1 MNTVS
6 LFFNGC
12 CPTGRCQWLVSVLLS
27 ALCAASCGQQESPP
41 EENGRILAQVGEE
54 TVSVQDLERF
64 VAKLPAWT
72 TSEQEGSAQVRDYL
86 QTLIDRI
93 LILREARTL
102 SLEKSPNVR
111 KNLARVVAKKLGQE
125 AASRH
130 IRPRVEVDEEEI
142 ERAFAQ
148 GHWNRRLKIAHI
160 VVSTQERADEVMAA
174 LRAGRSFDAVAR
186 QFSEYPPS
194 ARRGGELLHYYSPDG
209 ATQVVRDALFH
220 LRVGE
225 ISEIVPN
232 PKGYELFKVLD
243 EQQVAYEEV
252 RDRIRKGIVRQQLDA
267 VRRSYIDSLA
277 QRFGLDPDSAGLGT
291 LMGLL
296 RRVQEEGVGRLSVAT
311 SAMPLFKYENGYIPL
326 GEAIEQSPFIR
337 RGRGV
342 DDSLKVI
349 HFLERDVVVPRLLLL
364 WAYELGIDREPEI
377 KAWSKHREE
386 ETLIREIRR
395 LKATQKVV
403 VTDREVSRFYEE
415 NKDTYRTPSEV
426 EIVEILVGDETE
438 ARELLEQMGSD
449 LHRATPLV
457 ALCRRFRQKLESGQ
471 ATGEE
476 VKALREL
483 GGDPPVFAWLSRRL
497 DDEEQMAQV
506 LEEIASVPSPEDL
519 VEQYIARQ
527 LAVAQSV
534 RPGSAQTE
542 GHYHLHWYDEARF
555 GPLVREAMEAEIGA
569 LIGPLAIDSLYSVA
583 KVISRRESAIR
594 PFAEVEERITA
605 RLRREKE
612 HVLFGRWLEGLRTT
626 YKDEVIFFDENIETL
641 GRKFPAAVG
650 D

>member
-6 LFFNGC
+6 LLFNSCYPKRG
-12 CPTGRCQWLVSVLLS
+12 CQWLVGVCLS
-27 ALCAASCGQQESPP
+27 TLCAACGQQESPP
-41 EENGRILAQVGEE
+41 PEENGQILAQVGSE

-93 LILREARTL
+93 LILCEARTL

-111 KNLARVVAKKLGQE
+111 KTLARVVAKKLGKE
-125 AASRH
+125 AASRRV
-130 IRPRVEVDEEEI
+130 RPRVEVDEEEI
-142 ERAFAQ
+142 ERVFAQ
-148 GHWNRRLKIAHI
+148 SHWNRRLKVAHI
-160 VVSTQERADEVMAA
+160 VVSTQERADEVVAA
-174 LRAGRSFDAVAR
+174 LRTGQSFDSLAR

-194 ARRGGELLHYYSPDG
+194 AQRGGELLHYYSPDG

-220 LRVGE
+220 LQVGE

-277 QRFGLDPDSAGLGT
+277 QRFGLEPDSTGLGT

-311 SAMPLFKYENGYIPL
+311 SKMPLFKYENGYISL

-337 RGRGV
+337 RGKGV

-349 HFLERDVVVPRLLLL
+349 HALERDVVVPQLLLL

-377 KAWSKHREE
+377 KAWRKHREE
-386 ETLIREIRR
+386 ETLIREMRR

-403 VTDREVSRFYEE
+403 VTDREISRFYEE

-426 EIVEILVGDETE
+426 EVVEILVGDETE
-438 ARELLEQMGSD
+438 AQKLLEQMRSD
-449 LHRATPLV
+449 LHRAAPLV
-457 ALCRRFRQKLESGQ
+457 ALCKRFIQKLEKGRP
-471 ATGEE
+471 TKEE

-483 GGDPPVFAWLSRRL
+483 DGDPPVFAWLSRRL
-497 DDEEQMAQV
+497 DDEGQMAQV
-506 LEEIASVPSPEDL
+506 LEELASALSPEDL

-527 LAVAQSV
+527 LAVAHSV

-555 GPLVREAMEAEIGA
+555 GSLVREAMEAEIGA
-569 LIGPLAIDSLYSVA
+569 FIGPLAIDALYSVA

-612 HVLFGRWLEGLRTT
+612 HVLFGRWLEGLRAT
-626 YKDEVIFFDENIETL
+626 YKDEVILFDENIETL
-641 GRKFPAAVG
+641 GRKFLAAAE